1 MARGQVSSRKRGPCA
16 VGLAASLVIMLLV
29 GYARPVLAGDWPGYG
44 RGPDHLGAVDDRL
57 GSVLLQRWATAPG
70 PQAQGDPVVLGGTV
84 FAGADDRVFRA
95 LDAKDGQTKWT
106 FTTAGLLRSAPAVSD
121 DAVYVVDFSGD
132 VYALRTTD
140 GLLLWQASIGD
151 RAGSSPVLGDGV
163 LFVAGAQGVVQA
175 FDTASGKL
183 IWRVD
188 AGLPIW
194 STPAYGSGFLYVEDY
209 SGGVHALDGRDG
221 HQVWSYQTSGE
232 LRMSPALYGQKL
244 IVASSGYEAGGV
256 VALDAVTGAV
266 LWTRSISGN
275 NLWSAPAVARTADGR
290 SLVLLGNLGWLYAI
304 DADSG
309 EVVWNTR
316 MTPIKY
322 GGRTKYPT
330 MMTPVVGRDH
340 VYVGAYYAVDAPS
353 CVYTFDL
360 SDGRLLWTSP
370 VAGKIA
376 TPLAYADGSV
386 YFGSYDGR
394 VYAYA
399 PIRVFIGG
407 KPVDFG
413 DLSPVVRSNRSL
425 VPFRALFEAIE
436 ATVTWDQAA
445 QQVTAKRGDRLI
457 QLTVGSTVATVDG
470 RQVTLEVAPAIINER
485 TLVPLRF
492 IAEALGKL
500 DWDQAGLRVDVTL
513 PDQTH

>member
-1 MARGQVSSRKRGPCA
+1 MASGQVSSRKRRPRA
-16 VGLAASLVIMLLV
+16 LGLVALLV
-29 GYARPVLAGDWPGYG
+29 FALLAGYARPALAADWPGYG
-44 RGPDHLGAVDDRL
+44 RGPDHLGAVDDLL
-57 GSVLLQRWATAPG
+57 GSVLLQRWTTAPG
-70 PQAQGDPVVLGGTV
+70 PQAQGDPVVVGGTV

-95 LDAKDGQTKWT
+95 LDVKDGGVKWT
-106 FTTAGLLRSAPAVSD
+106 FNPAGLPRSAPAVSD
-121 DAVYVVDFSGD
+121 DAVYLIDFSGNG
-132 VYALRTTD
+132 YALRATD
-140 GLLLWQASIGD
+140 GLLLWQAALGD
-151 RAGSSPVLGDGV
+151 RGGATPVLGDGV

-175 FDTASGKL
+175 FDAASGAAK
-183 IWRVD
+183 WRSDV
-188 AGLPIW
+188 GLPIW

-209 SGGVHALDGRDG
+209 SGGVHALDARDG
-221 HQVWSYQTSGE
+221 HQVWGYQTSGE

-244 IVASSGYEAGGV
+244 IVASSGYEAGGI
-256 VALDAVTGAV
+256 VALDALTGAV

-290 SLVLLGNLGWLYAI
+290 PLVLAGNLGWLYAI
-304 DADSG
+304 DADTG
-309 EVVWNTR
+309 AVVWSNH

-322 GGRTKYPT
+322 AGRTKYPT

-353 CVYTFDL
+353 CVYSFNL

-425 VPFRALFEAIE
+425 VPFRALFEALE
-436 ATVTWDQAA
+436 AEVTWDQAA
-445 QQVTAKRGDRLI
+445 QRVTARLGDRLI
-457 QLTVGSTVATVDG
+457 RLTVGSTEAMVDG
-470 RQVTLEVAPAIINER
+470 RLVTLEVAPAIINER

-513 PDQTH
+513 PDATH